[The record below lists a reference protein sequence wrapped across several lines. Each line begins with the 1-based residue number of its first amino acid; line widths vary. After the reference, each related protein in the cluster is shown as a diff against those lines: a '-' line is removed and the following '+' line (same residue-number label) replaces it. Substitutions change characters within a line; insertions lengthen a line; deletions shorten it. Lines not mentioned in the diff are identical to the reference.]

1 MNDGI
6 FRQKNFEIKKSI
18 KESKGGDDLR
28 TIYPPRN
35 LIMLDKRE
43 RYHTLNGLNNLD
55 GYILALKDLFD
66 IRIEDCDLNKDDKIQ
81 IASGIIRTN
90 IKNCTIPNELNIS
103 NIDLEYLIIS
113 DSYIDKLIF
122 YNCKNL
128 INIFLYNTTINKIA
142 FNYCN
147 IYQGILMND
156 GCAIYNLDANSSFII
171 NYRKHYY
178 NNIYSKYIRN
188 SYDYIIDDRLI
199 DIVKDRVSLNNS
211 CIIEQEGDEA
221 FNYYYNKKN
230 NEDIEPIN
238 EN

>member
-1 MNDGI
+1 MSGSI
-6 FRQKNFEIKKSI
+6 FKQGDFEIEKMINNKDYSPRTLSRKPDKTIILDNKK
-18 KESKGGDDLR
+18 G
-28 TIYPPRN
+28 
-35 LIMLDKRE
+35 
-43 RYHTLNGLNNLD
+43 YHVFDELENLD
-55 GYILALKDLFD
+55 GYTVVLKDLFN
-66 IRIEDCDLNKDDKIQ
+66 I
-81 IASGIIRTN
+81 N
-90 IKNCTIPNELNIS
+90 IKNCDLGKEDKININTGITAVTVQNCTISNSLNIN
-103 NIDLEYLIIS
+103 NIDLEDLVIK
-113 DSYIDKLIF
+113 DSYIDKLVF
-122 YNCKNL
+122 YNCKN
-128 INIFLYNTTINKIA
+128 INEIHMYNTTINELV
-142 FNYCN
+142 FNCCN

-156 GCAIYNLDANSSFII
+156 GCVINNLDIFHSFII

-199 DIVKDRVSLNNS
+199 DVVKDKVSLNNS